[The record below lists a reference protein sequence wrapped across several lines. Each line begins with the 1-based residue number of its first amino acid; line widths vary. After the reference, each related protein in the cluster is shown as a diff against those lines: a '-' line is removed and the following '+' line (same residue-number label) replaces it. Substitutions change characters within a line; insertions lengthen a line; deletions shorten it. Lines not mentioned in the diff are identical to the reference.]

1 MGLADFRYQVASIND
16 VCGDRTEDPTTSFV
30 YQEDAPATLAYV
42 SSEYP
47 LESNDD
53 EARYYFDDSAG
64 EDVKVYIVDIGAKW
78 KHKVS
83 DEH

>member
-1 MGLADFRYQVASIND
+1 MGLADFNYQVASIND
-16 VCGDRTEDPTTSFV
+16 VCRDCTEDPTTEFV
-30 YQEDAPATLAYV
+30 YQEDAPASLAYV

-47 LESNDD
+47 LESSDD

-64 EDVKVYIVDIGAKW
+64 EEVKVYIVDTGANL